1 VPIYRIYGLRVQTE
15 FLFANRLVPSGD
27 GQADLQF
34 TVLEGSGSDPGDL
47 GELIYSSPYR
57 QPEGQPWCQLYVAE
71 QVQWMR
77 IPQVA
82 DFRFEDSLIE
92 CLPHPEADVAEI
104 EIHFLG
110 AVLSYVLERRG
121 ILARHASAVR
131 IEDRVVG
138 FLSANAGGKTG
149 LAATLMLRGHPLLS
163 DDILA
168 VEESRGSFVGH
179 AGYPQ
184 MRMWPDQA
192 AHFCG
197 VWRHLPSVHSLHDK
211 RRVDVGSAD
220 GLGAFAADSAVL
232 DALYIVDRRSAAEI
246 DSPRIETLRPAA
258 ALRELLRHSFTPYVV
273 EAVGLGRQRLLRL
286 SHLVQQVV
294 CRRLI
299 YASGFDRLAAAAA
312 AIESDLASR

>member
-1 VPIYRIYGLRVQTE
+1 
-15 FLFANRLVPSGD
+15 
-27 GQADLQF
+27 
-34 TVLEGSGSDPGDL
+34 
-47 GELIYSSPYR
+47 
-57 QPEGQPWCQLYVAE
+57 
-71 QVQWMR
+71 MR
-77 IPQVA
+77 IPRVA
-82 DFRFEDSLIE
+82 DFRVEDKLIE
-92 CLPHPEADVAEI
+92 CLPHPEGEVAEL

-121 ILARHASAVR
+121 VLALHASAVR
-131 IEDRVVG
+131 IGDRVVG
-138 FLSANAGGKTG
+138 FLSGNAGGKTG
-149 LAATLMLRGHPLLS
+149 LAAALLLRGHRLMS

-168 VEESRGSFVGH
+168 VEELRGSFLGH

-197 VWRHLPSVHSLHDK
+197 AWRHLPSVHSLHDK

-220 GLGAFAADSAVL
+220 DLGLFAADSAVL
-232 DALYIVDRRSAAEI
+232 DALYIVDRRSSA
-246 DSPRIETLRPAA
+246 DLDLPRIETLRPAA

-286 SHLVQQVV
+286 SHLVRQVL

-299 YASGFDRLAAAAA
+299 YPSGFDRLAAAAV
-312 AIESDLASR
+312 AIESDLESR